1 MVMPNQFIRYKLDA
15 PVYLNPGVFYVGF
28 KQNTNQFLNVGVD
41 KNTNTQTKIFYNVT
55 GSWNASPFFGSLM
68 LHPVFGS
75 ASEFTGVADAEKGS
89 GEMLVYPNPAND
101 QLFIDGFPDTK
112 KISFTIFDLLGKVV
126 IRNSVYENF
135 IDISI
140 LECGVYF
147 IQMNDDENI
156 STVKFIKV
164 N

>member
-1 MVMPNQFIRYKLDA
+1 
-15 PVYLNPGVFYVGF
+15 
-28 KQNTNQFLNVGVD
+28 
-41 KNTNTQTKIFYNVT
+41 
-55 GSWNASPFFGSLM
+55 
-68 LHPVFGS
+68 
-75 ASEFTGVADAEKGS
+75 
-89 GEMLVYPNPAND
+89 MLVYPNPAND

-140 LECGVYF
+140 LESGVYF
-147 IQMNDDENI
+147 IQMNDEENI